1 MRVPRS
7 VTMAPIAWPWRS
19 LKFATDLRAL
29 RISAFWPATAASSSA
44 ARSRSFAF
52 WVASPR
58 PTFSTTFETV
68 GTWWM
73 FV

>member
-1 MRVPRS
+1 
-7 VTMAPIAWPWRS
+7 MAPIAWSSRS

-29 RISAFWPATAASSSA
+29 RISAFWPATGASSSA

-58 PTFSTTFETV
+58 PTFSTILVSV
-68 GTWWM
+68 GTWWT
-73 FV
+73 FA